1 MESDGG
7 NTLLGQNT
15 NEPATRLITRTQNST
30 LQTLKRN
37 YAKGKTRLWDGKLYP
52 KKNFFGFFHGRWDER
67 QKNTQ
72 IKRVDGKP
80 DGKPVSEYHLM
91 GT

>member
-7 NTLLGQNT
+7 NTLLDQNM
-15 NEPATRLITRTQNST
+15 NELATRLITRTQNST

-52 KKNFFGFFHGRWDER
+52 KFFLAFF
-67 QKNTQ
+67 
-72 IKRVDGKP
+72 VD
-80 DGKPVSEYHLM
+80 DGMKDRKTLKSK
-91 GT
+91 G

>member
-7 NTLLGQNT
+7 NTLLDQNM
-15 NEPATRLITRTQNST
+15 NELATRLITRTQNST

-52 KKNFFGFFHGRWDER
+52 KIFLAFF
-67 QKNTQ
+67 
-72 IKRVDGKP
+72 VD
-80 DGKPVSEYHLM
+80 DGMKDRKTLKSK
-91 GT
+91 G

>member
-52 KKNFFGFFHGRWDER
+52 KKKFLAFF
-67 QKNTQ
+67 
-72 IKRVDGKP
+72 VDVGMK
-80 DGKPVSEYHLM
+80 DRKTLKSKG
-91 GT
+91 